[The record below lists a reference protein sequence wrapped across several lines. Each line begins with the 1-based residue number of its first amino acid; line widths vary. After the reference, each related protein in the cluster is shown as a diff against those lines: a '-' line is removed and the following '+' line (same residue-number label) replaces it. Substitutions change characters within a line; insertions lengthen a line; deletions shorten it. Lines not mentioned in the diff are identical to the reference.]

1 MNEAPKK
8 IWEAPKKIWIDA
20 ELAVNDVPY
29 IRADIVD
36 ELVEALKD
44 VMDAYSDRVKELSYK
59 QGILVGDSRI
69 AHARAAL
76 AKLEEE
82 Q

>member
-29 IRADIVD
+29 IRADLVD
-36 ELVEALKD
+36 ELVEALN
-44 VMDAYSDRVKELSYK
+44 ELMY
-59 QGILVGDSRI
+59 
-69 AHARAAL
+69 ARTDKAESMAEAAL
-76 AKLEEE
+76 KKLEEE
-82 Q
+82 